1 MNLNGTWRLCKL
13 PHGQSHSFV
22 FERDFTAA
30 GWLEAQVPGDVRT
43 ALRAGGY
50 LDGYYLGKQ
59 LDGERW
65 IDETDWLYYRCFDAP
80 NVPRGRTTLQ
90 LDGVDTLAEVWLN
103 GTLVGRCNNM
113 FLPWSFDVTEQL
125 RAGERNQLLVRVLS
139 TVRELEGVDRAG
151 LYPAEDTDRLL
162 LRKSQMNFGWD
173 FCGHCQT
180 AGLWKSVRLHTQT
193 DVELAD
199 VFLRTASM
207 DEERAVLAFQ
217 ACLRPL
223 GEESADGLE
232 IRLCLRDQG
241 ETAVEARWT
250 ADEARDATLPLPAP
264 KLWWPRPYGEAHLY
278 SVTAEL
284 WRKDQL
290 LDQRAFRFGV
300 RTIEL
305 LQPRLPEGGRG
316 FTLCVNGRKLFIR
329 GSNWV
334 PTNAVCAE
342 CDPER
347 TRYYLRRAVESNF
360 TMLRVWGGGIYESEL
375 FFDLCDEYGI
385 LVMQDFMLACGVLPQ
400 DEAFLRNVSREVA
413 WVVRHYRNRAS
424 LAVWSGDNELDQAYW
439 WYDLQAMYRTNRV
452 NRVAV
457 REAVQREDPFRPFLV
472 SSPCS
477 PFEDEPGGDDPNSPL
492 QGDMHEYLTRFTADS
507 PYDYKK
513 LLGFVPRFMSE
524 YGFSSLPSRD
534 SYSKFNFYNKPLDMQ
549 ANPWLGELPAFQR
562 MAEENRVDDMIYYT
576 QYTHAWGLKYS
587 IEYMRSH
594 KGVCSGILYWKFN
607 DPIAPNRE
615 NMLFPSLMSVIDF
628 YGLPKLPY
636 DYARRAYED
645 VILAFREEEGALAI
659 YACNETLRAYA
670 GQLRVRLMGYHA
682 TLRELWAGAVRVEPD
697 AATRLCV
704 LPVDEA
710 LEALRDGYV
719 LCELDGELALS
730 NRFFFG
736 HIGEYV
742 DREPPAT
749 TLRCR
754 VTRTDCEGAELLL
767 QAQGY
772 AQDVCLNAESLDA
785 AYSDNAFCMDAG
797 SERLIRVTLPEAKRD
812 RLWISARNAKTV
824 CLRWSGAAEE

>member
-1 MNLNGTWRLCKL
+1 MDLNGTWRLRKA

-22 FERDFTAA
+22 FEPGFTAA

-50 LDGYYLGKQ
+50 IDGYYLGKE
-59 LDGERW
+59 LDKERW
-65 IDETDWLYYRCFDAP
+65 IDETDWLYYRCFNAP
-80 NVPRGRTTLQ
+80 KIPRGKVLLQ

-103 GTLVGRCNNM
+103 GTMVGRCDNM
-113 FLPWSFDVTEQL
+113 FVPWSFDVTHVV

-180 AGLWKSVRLHTQT
+180 AGLWKGVRLHVQT
-193 DVELAD
+193 AAELAD
-199 VFLRTASM
+199 VYLRTASIC
-207 DEERAVLAFQ
+207 EAEAALAFQ
-217 ACLRPL
+217 AWLSPL
-223 GEESADGLE
+223 ADESTDALE
-232 IRLCLRDQG
+232 VRLCLRDEAG
-241 ETAVEARWT
+241 VAVRARWT
-250 ADEARDATLPLPAP
+250 AVEARDATLTLPSP
-264 KLWWPRPYGEAHLY
+264 RLWWPRPYGEAHLY
-278 SVTAEL
+278 DVTVEL
-284 WRKDQL
+284 CDGERL
-290 LDQRAFRFGV
+290 LDARSFRFGV

-305 LQPRLPEGGRG
+305 LQPKLAEGGRG
-316 FTLCVNGRKLFIR
+316 FTLCVNGRNLFLR

-334 PTNAVCAE
+334 PTNAVYAA
-342 CDPER
+342 CDEAR
-347 TRYYLRRAVESNF
+347 TRYYLQRAVESNF

-400 DEAFLRNVSREVA
+400 NEAFLDNVSREVT

-424 LAVWSGDNELDQAYW
+424 LAIWSGDNELDQAYW
-439 WYDLQAMYRTNRV
+439 WYDLQAIYQTNRV

-457 REAVQREDPFRPFLV
+457 KETVQKEDPFRPFLV

-513 LLGFVPRFMSE
+513 LLEFVPRFMSE
-524 YGFSSLPSRD
+524 YGFSSLPNLD
-534 SYSKFNFYNKPLDMQ
+534 SYAKFNFFGQPLDMR

-562 MAEENRVDDMIYYT
+562 MAEENRVTDMIYYT

-587 IEYMRSH
+587 IEDLRSH
-594 KGVCSGILYWKFN
+594 KGLCGGSLYWKFN

-636 DYARRAYED
+636 EYARRAYED
-645 VILAFREEEGALAI
+645 VILAFREGKGTLEI
-659 YACNETLRAYA
+659 YACNETLRAYG
-670 GQLRVRLMGYHA
+670 GQLRVRLMSYHG
-682 TLRELWAGAVRVEPD
+682 TIRELWAGSVTVAPD
-697 AATRLCV
+697 AATRLCA
-704 LPVDEA
+704 LLVDEA
-710 LEALRDGYV
+710 LEGLRDGYV
-719 LCELDGELALS
+719 LCELDGELSLS

-749 TLRCR
+749 ALHCR
-754 VTRTDCEGAELLL
+754 VSRADDQGAELSI
-767 QAQGY
+767 QTEGY
-772 AQDVCLNAESLDA
+772 AQDVRIDA
-785 AYSDNAFCMDAG
+785 ACKEARYSDNAFCMDAG
-797 SERLIRVTLPEAKRD
+797 SRRLIRVTLPKAKQD
-812 RLWISARNAKTV
+812 MLWVSARNAETV
-824 CLRWSGAAEE
+824 CLPWKGEQGE